1 MAIQKIIKKISILI
15 LSTATCLACY
25 LLCLFLAEKY
35 FFDKFFYQKSTIF
48 GYWPSY
54 NFQTRD
60 IFNQAL
66 QTNQKDKFVFDKDDY
81 IIAIIGDSYV
91 WGEGIKDN
99 QRLSNLLEKKLN
111 KIRPTKIISIGIPGD
126 SIFNYFKNYQK
137 LSQIIS
143 PNLYIFPLVY
153 NDALIRTYDTNGNC
167 LAEPDYQDIQRQ
179 CSQKFPKQTIINEPY
194 CYLTNQ
200 GYTFNKKA
208 DREFIANKFAEA
220 WHASWQNPI
229 NLCIV
234 NTSLQKMPTTNA
246 IYFIT
251 EDYQNN
257 DPYYAILKKELSNT
271 SKTVVLS
278 SSGLNG
284 QSLSS
289 LQVSQNEPHPSALA
303 NQIYTE
309 ILFKEITSNS
319 KWQFK

>member
-15 LSTATCLACY
+15 LSATTCLVCY
-25 LLCLFLAEKY
+25 FLCLFLAEKY
-35 FFDKFFYQKSTIF
+35 FFDKFFYQKSTIY
-48 GYWPSY
+48 GYWPDY

-60 IFNQAL
+60 LFNQAL
-66 QTNQKDKFVFDKDDY
+66 QTNQKDRFVFSKDNY

-91 WGEGIKDN
+91 WGEGIKDD
-99 QRLSNLLEKKLN
+99 QRLSNLLEKRLN
-111 KIRPTKIISIGIPGD
+111 KIRPTKVISIGIPGD

-137 LSQIIS
+137 LSQITS

-167 LAEPDYQDIQRQ
+167 LPEPDYQEIQKK
-179 CSQKFPKQTIINEPY
+179 CSQEFPRQKIIYEPY
-194 CYLTNQ
+194 CDLTHQ

-208 DREFIANKFAEA
+208 DQVFIASSFADA
-220 WHASWQNPI
+220 WHSSWQNPL
-229 NLCIV
+229 NMCIV
-234 NTSLQKMPTTNA
+234 NNSLSQMPTGNA

-257 DPYYAILKKELSNT
+257 DPYYAILKKELSQN
-271 SKTVVLS
+271 SKTIVLS

-284 QSLSS
+284 QPLSS
-289 LQVSQNEPHPSALA
+289 LQVSPNEPHPSALA
-303 NQIYTE
+303 NRIYADV
-309 ILFKEITSNS
+309 LFNEITNNP